1 MPLHS
6 TKQVAALLGCNRST
20 VTRAA
25 QKLGL
30 GQMIG
35 KSMAYTKGE
44 VDQIRKTIRQGPGN
58 PNFGKGK
65 T

>member
-6 TKQVAALLGCNRST
+6 TKQVATLLGCHRST

-35 KSMAYTKGE
+35 SGKGFTKGE
-44 VDQIRKTIRQGPGN
+44 IDQIRKAIKEGPGN
-58 PNFGKGK
+58 PNFGRKAE
-65 T
+65 